1 MTLMRKGKFQM
12 VDLTR
17 WGGLVLL
24 AVLVLVAFLSGCGR
38 GSQGVEAEFP
48 PQAGRDQVPIVLV
61 PGISR
66 EVAGVLRGGSLAPF
80 SAMALRTD
88 GEAVA
93 NLGDPR
99 FPADEVPAMEAPA
112 MLDRALRRTDVR
124 GLQWLIDDLVRAE
137 GYVRGNPDQARD
149 KDYAE
154 NPLAEREDLKRPAS
168 LFVVYYDW
176 RRDLAESACV
186 LADRIAR
193 IRAATG
199 AARIHLVAHSYGGV
213 VARYYLR
220 YGGRDVVRERDC
232 PLAGRTMSA
241 AVNAPGGQGIDRA
254 VLLGAPFH
262 GSVMAFRALLEDFNL
277 FGFLSLGLRDAV
289 FTMPLAWELLPQA
302 EPDGRVPL
310 LAGVG
315 GDGRVPLYALRTWV
329 DRGWLPDGTQDPG
342 RLRFVEAMLARSLA
356 LQISMAGRD
365 PAEEAVPRLVVGGE
379 CRPTPTRALGT
390 ADGVR
395 FLARGQIDHPLF
407 SEATAPGDGVVT
419 AESATDLPASRTLT
433 VLTTC
438 TGHSTYLQDPD
449 LLVRVVRFLLAEKT
463 AVSSARS

>member
-80 SAMALRTD
+80 SALALRTD
-88 GEAVA
+88 AEAVA
-93 NLGDPR
+93 HLGDPR
-99 FPADEVPAMEAPA
+99 FPADRIAAMDAPA
-112 MLDRALRRTDVR
+112 LLDRVLRRTDVR
-124 GLQWLIDDLVRAE
+124 GLQGLVDHLVREE
-137 GYVRGNPDQARD
+137 GYVRGNPDQPRD
-149 KDYAE
+149 KNYPD
-154 NPLAEREDLKRPAS
+154 NPAAEREDRMRVAS

-199 AARIHLVAHSYGGV
+199 VSRVHLVAHSFGGV
-213 VARYYLR
+213 VARYYLL
-220 YGGRDVVRERDC
+220 YGGRDVVRNRDC
-232 PLAGRTMSA
+232 PVADETSA
-241 AVNAPGGQGIDRA
+241 AVNAPGGQGTDRA
-254 VLLGAPFH
+254 VLLGAPLH
-262 GSVMAFRALLEDFNL
+262 GSVLAFRTLLEDFNL
-277 FGFLSLGLRDAV
+277 FGLLSLGLRDAI
-289 FTMPLAWELLPQA
+289 FTMPMAWQLLPQA

-310 LAGVG
+310 LVGVS
-315 GDGRVPLYALRTWV
+315 GDGRVPLYTLHTWV
-329 DRGWLPDGTQDPG
+329 DRGWLPDGGQDAG

-356 LQISMAGRD
+356 LQGSLAGRH
-365 PAEEAVPRLVVGGE
+365 PAEEAVPRLVVGGG
-379 CRPTPTRALGT
+379 CRPTPTRAIAT
-390 ADGVR
+390 ADGVQ
-395 FLARGQIDHPLF
+395 FLTRGQTDHPLF
-407 SEATAPGDGVVT
+407 AEATAPGDGVVT
-419 AESATDLPASRTLT
+419 AESATGLPASPTLT

-438 TGHSTYLQDPD
+438 MGHTAYVQDSD
-449 LLVRVVRFLLAEKT
+449 LLVRIIRFLLQEET
-463 AVSSARS
+463 ARP